1 MKIRTHGSALLML
14 FATLALTSCSKNSN
28 NTTAPGTGTMQVR
41 MTDAPGVYQAVNLV
55 IREVAVRRE
64 GSDSTSGWQLLHPD
78 SASYDL
84 LLLRNGVFTT
94 IGSSLL
100 PAGHYTQIRLK
111 LSPGSTIVVDG
122 VTYPLTV
129 PSGLQSGLKIVG
141 DFDVP
146 SGGLM
151 DVALDFDVSRSIIQ
165 TGNGAY
171 KLKPV
176 VKAMPFTL
184 AGAISGT
191 VVPAGLA
198 TTVYAI
204 QAPDTL
210 GSTIVATDGSFKMS
224 VLSAGVY
231 SLAFDAAAGYRDTTL
246 TGIAVTAG
254 NTTSVGTVQ
263 LAVQ

>member
-1 MKIRTHGSALLML
+1 MKIRTYCSALLMM
-14 FATLALTSCSKNSN
+14 FSTLALTSCSKDS
-28 NTTAPGTGTMQVR
+28 NTTAPGTGTMRVR

-64 GSDSTSGWQLLHPD
+64 GSDSTSGWQVLQPD

-165 TGNGAY
+165 TGNGTY

-191 VVPAGLA
+191 VLPAGIA
-198 TTVYAI
+198 TAVYAI

-210 GSTIVATDGSFKMS
+210 GSTIVATDGSFKVS

-246 TGIAVTAG
+246 SGVAVTAG